1 MNLNATILGQAIA
14 FVLFVLFCMKYVWP
28 PLMAAIEKRQ
38 KEIADGLASAERAHK
53 DLDLAKA
60 SATDQLKKA
69 KAEAQVIIEQANK
82 RRSQILD
89 EAKAEAEQER
99 TKIVAQAQ
107 AEIEAE
113 RKRAREELRKQ
124 VAILAVAGA
133 EKIIERSVDEAANS
147 DIVDKLVAETVRR
160 EGLMSEFITV
170 ARPYAKAAFD
180 FAVEHQSVERW
191 QDMLAFAA
199 EVTKN
204 EQMAELLSGALAPE
218 TLAESFIAV
227 CGEQLDENG
236 QNLIRVMAENGR
248 LNALPDVLEQFI
260 HLRAVSEATAEVDV
274 ISAAALSEQQLAKIS
289 AAMEKRLSRK
299 VKLNCKIDKSVMA
312 GVIIRAG
319 DMVIDGSVRGRLE
332 RLADVLQS

>member
-28 PLMAAIEKRQ
+28 PLMA
-38 KEIADGLASAERAHK
+38 ADGLASAERAHK

-147 DIVDKLVAETVRR
+147 DIVDKLVAE
-160 EGLMSEFITV
+160 L
-170 ARPYAKAAFD
+170 
-180 FAVEHQSVERW
+180 
-191 QDMLAFAA
+191 
-199 EVTKN
+199 
-204 EQMAELLSGALAPE
+204 
-218 TLAESFIAV
+218 
-227 CGEQLDENG
+227 
-236 QNLIRVMAENGR
+236 
-248 LNALPDVLEQFI
+248 
-260 HLRAVSEATAEVDV
+260 
-274 ISAAALSEQQLAKIS
+274 
-289 AAMEKRLSRK
+289 
-299 VKLNCKIDKSVMA
+299 
-312 GVIIRAG
+312 
-319 DMVIDGSVRGRLE
+319 
-332 RLADVLQS
+332 

>member
-113 RKRAREELRKQ
+113 KSCVSK
-124 VAILAVAGA
+124 
-133 EKIIERSVDEAANS
+133 
-147 DIVDKLVAETVRR
+147 
-160 EGLMSEFITV
+160 
-170 ARPYAKAAFD
+170 
-180 FAVEHQSVERW
+180 
-191 QDMLAFAA
+191 
-199 EVTKN
+199 
-204 EQMAELLSGALAPE
+204 LLSWLLLAPRRSSNVPWMKLL
-218 TLAESFIAV
+218 TATSWI
-227 CGEQLDENG
+227 
-236 QNLIRVMAENGR
+236 NL
-248 LNALPDVLEQFI
+248 
-260 HLRAVSEATAEVDV
+260 S
-274 ISAAALSEQQLAKIS
+274 
-289 AAMEKRLSRK
+289 
-299 VKLNCKIDKSVMA
+299 LNCKE
-312 GVIIRAG
+312 GG
-319 DMVIDGSVRGRLE
+319 
-332 RLADVLQS
+332 ADV